1 MLFQKKV
8 RICFYVNGCKSWGR
22 GSTGNWIKT
31 KLCKNV
37 LGFITSYCCSSALC
51 SCPPPGDLPNPGIE
65 PRSPALQVGSLSSE
79 PPGKPKCFSRFSQ
92 PSEALSAAASVGV
105 LCLTAPWL
113 PSISLCTVLL
123 TPRCMC
129 LKLLLLFSRWVVSNS
144 LQPMDYSTPGFPV
157 LHHFLELSQT
167 HVHWVGD
174 AIHFPQT

>member
-1 MLFQKKV
+1 MKKWKSFSCVQLFETPWTVACQAPLSKEFF
-8 RICFYVNGCKSWGR
+8 RPEYQ
-22 GSTGNWIKT
+22 
-31 KLCKNV
+31 NV
-37 LGFITSYCCSSALC
+37 LPFSS
-51 SCPPPGDLPNPGIE
+51 PGDLSNPGIE